1 VKKTT
6 IYLDDAADR
15 RLVEISRRRGRS
27 RAALIRDAV
36 ERMIID
42 DDRPPRRPR
51 PLGASGHPDTSE
63 QVDDL
68 LAEGFGE

>member
-1 VKKTT
+1 MKKTT
-6 IYLDDAADR
+6 IYLDDVTDS
-15 RLVEISRRRGRS
+15 RLIEISRRRGRS

-36 ERMIID
+36 ERMIVD

-51 PLGASGHPDTSE
+51 PLGSSGHADTSQ
-63 QVDDL
+63 QVDEV

>member
-1 VKKTT
+1 MKKTT
-6 IYLDDAADR
+6 IYLDEVTDG
-15 RLVEISRRRGRS
+15 RLAEMARRGGCS

-36 ERMIID
+36 ERMIAD

-51 PLGASGHPDTSE
+51 PLGASGHSDTSTR
-63 QVDDL
+63 VDEI